1 MEESDKKPFTPEWYT
16 ANPYTFK
23 LLKESQQAKRTSLTT
38 AEEILWEYLKDKK
51 MGVKIRSHHLIDNY
65 APDFVALSCKLII
78 EVDGEIHK
86 YQKEEDEK
94 RTRELNEKGFK
105 IIRFTNDDIFNDI
118 LMVLKIIKTEIENRK
133 RIPDHS

>member
-23 LLKESQQAKRTSLTT
+23 LLKESQQAKRTNLTT

-86 YQKEEDEK
+86 YKKEEDEK
-94 RTRELNEKGFK
+94 RASELTKKGFK
-105 IIRFTNDDIFNDI
+105 VIRFTNDDIFNDI
-118 LMVLKIIKTEIENRK
+118 LTILKKIKTEIENRK
-133 RIPDHS
+133 RASVPS